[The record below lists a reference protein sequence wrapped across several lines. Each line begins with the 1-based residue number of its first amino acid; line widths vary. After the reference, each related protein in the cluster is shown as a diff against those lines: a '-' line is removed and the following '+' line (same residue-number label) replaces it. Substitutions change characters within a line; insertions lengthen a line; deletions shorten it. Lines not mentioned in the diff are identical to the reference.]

1 MAANF
6 PSSPTIGDKYT
17 VGEYQYVWNGST
29 WSLLPERINE
39 IVNTVTTT
47 ANSAVVDLSKGNYHK
62 ISSPIDYS
70 NLNITFTNIPSGS
83 SKWFLELNTELG
95 TRSWDI
101 STATYDNISFSV
113 SGQDTNPYGITF
125 KPDGTKMYMVGL
137 TNDRVYQYTLSTP
150 WVVSSATYDTVSFLV
165 SGQDTNPYGITFKPD
180 GTKMY
185 MVGNTNDR
193 VYQYT
198 LSTPWDLSTATY
210 DSVSFLVSGQEPDP
224 YQVAFKPD
232 GTKMYVLGST
242 NNRIYQYTLSIPWDI
257 STASYDDINFSTA
270 SQDIQ
275 PYGLDFKSDGTKMY
289 IMGLNSDRV
298 YQYSIAS
305 TTPIIIWPTNIS
317 WENGSTAPAAP
328 DRGSDF
334 VYYFHTSDGGTTY
347 YGKLIKKDLL

>member
-125 KPDGTKMYMVGL
+125 KPDGTKMYMVGY

-150 WVVSSATYDTVSFLV
+150 WDISSATYDTVSFLV
-165 SGQDTNPYGITFKPD
+165 SGQDTNPIGITFKPD

-185 MVGNTNDR
+185 MVGYTN
-193 VYQYT
+193 V
-198 LSTPWDLSTATY
+198 
-210 DSVSFLVSGQEPDP
+210 
-224 YQVAFKPD
+224 
-232 GTKMYVLGST
+232 
-242 NNRIYQYTLSIPWDI
+242 
-257 STASYDDINFSTA
+257 
-270 SQDIQ
+270 
-275 PYGLDFKSDGTKMY
+275 
-289 IMGLNSDRV
+289 RV
-298 YQYSIAS
+298 YQYSTIDIVS
-305 TTPIIIWPTNIS
+305 SSLWPSNVIWNYNVSPMLYNGQTLLLEFYTN
-317 WENGSTAPAAP
+317 
-328 DRGSDF
+328 
-334 VYYFHTSDGGTTY
+334 DGGTTI
-347 YGKLIKKDLL
+347 YGVERYNKEKTE

>member
-125 KPDGTKMYMVGL
+125 KPDGTKMYVLGNRVYQYTLSTPWVVSSATYDNISFSVSGQDTNPYGITFKPDGTKMYMVGL

-150 WVVSSATYDTVSFLV
+150 WVVSSATYDNVSFLV
-165 SGQDTNPYGITFKPD
+165 SGQDTNPIGITFKPD

-185 MVGNTNDR
+185 VLGNNTDT

-198 LSTPWDLSTATY
+198 LSTPWVVSSATY
-210 DSVSFLVSGQEPDP
+210 DSVSFLVSGQDTNPIDIT
-224 YQVAFKPD
+224 FKPD
-232 GTKMYVLGST
+232 GTKMYILGYT
-242 NNRIYQYTLSIPWDI
+242 N
-257 STASYDDINFSTA
+257 
-270 SQDIQ
+270 
-275 PYGLDFKSDGTKMY
+275 
-289 IMGLNSDRV
+289 DRV
-298 YQYSIAS
+298 YQYSTIDIVS
-305 TTPIIIWPTNIS
+305 SSLWPSNVIWNYNVSPMLYNGQTLLLEFYTN
-317 WENGSTAPAAP
+317 
-328 DRGSDF
+328 
-334 VYYFHTSDGGTTY
+334 DGGTTI
-347 YGKLIKKDLL
+347 YGVERYNKEKTE